1 MTDFIVIGGGSAG
14 CVLAAELARREAG
27 SVLLLEA
34 GPSERH
40 PLVSMPMGLTWLI
53 GSRRDWAWKT
63 APQAGAAGREI
74 GVPRGRMLGGSGS
87 INSMVWFR
95 GRRADFDGW
104 ARPGWA
110 YADVEPAFEAVE
122 ARLKPRRMSGAHPLT
137 EGLAPMLGSNGQAI
151 PTPEYESAG
160 VCAHNMTPG
169 RRNSAADA
177 FLRRTPGVEI
187 RTGAPVDRL
196 IWRGDRAAGVV
207 LADGSEIAARKGVVL
222 CAGSLASPA
231 ILMRSGVGPADH
243 LAALGIRVRQ
253 DAPGVGA
260 NLHDHPGAGLHFE
273 GPGSGY
279 GLEPAQWPAWLAAP
293 FRLYTSGTGPLAS
306 PTVEGGAFFNAR
318 GESAE
323 PDVQSHF
330 IPFHL
335 DWTGNRY
342 KRTAGYFAD
351 VVVCRPK
358 SRGRL
363 TLQSAAPK
371 AAPVID
377 LGLFSDERDLDTLQ
391 AGIERLRTLLE
402 KADFGPRRAPEA
414 HPGAQVTGA
423 ALRDHIRRSAGT
435 AYHPVGTL
443 ALGGPVTDR
452 LAVRG
457 TQGLWAADASVMP
470 QVTSANTN
478 APSMMIGWRGAQF
491 IAEDAA

>member
-1 MTDFIVIGGGSAG
+1 MIDFLVIGGGSAG
-14 CVLAAELARREAG
+14 CVLAAELSRREAG
-27 SVLLLEA
+27 SVMVLEA

-40 PLVSMPMGLTWLI
+40 PLVSMPMGLTWLM
-53 GSRRDWAWKT
+53 GSGRDWAWKT
-63 APQAGAAGREI
+63 APQEAAGGRQI
-74 GVPRGRMLGGSGS
+74 SVPRGRMLGGSGS

-95 GRRADFDGW
+95 GRASDFDGW
-104 ARPGWA
+104 NCPGWS
-110 YADVEPAFEAVE
+110 YAEVEPAFEAVE
-122 ARLKPRRMSGAHPLT
+122 AKLKPRRMKDAHPLT
-137 EGLAPMLGSNGQAI
+137 EGLAPMLGSNGDSV

-160 VCAHNMTPG
+160 VCAHNMVVG

-177 FLRRTPGVEI
+177 FLRRAPNVQI
-187 RTGAPVDRL
+187 KTGAQVDRL
-196 IWRGDRAAGVV
+196 LWQGDRAAGVLLV
-207 LADGSEIAARKGVVL
+207 DGTELRARKGVVL
-222 CAGSLASPA
+222 SAGSLASPA
-231 ILMRSGVGPADH
+231 ILMRSGLGPADH
-243 LAALGIRVRQ
+243 LKDLGMDLRL
-253 DAPGVGA
+253 DMPEVGA
-260 NLHDHPGAGLHFE
+260 NLHDHPGVGLHFE

-293 FRLYTSGTGPLAS
+293 FQYYGMGTGRLAS
-306 PTVEGGAFFNAR
+306 PTVEGGAFFNAC

-335 DWTGNRY
+335 DWTGNKY

-363 TLQSAAPK
+363 TLQSKDPK

-377 LGLFSDERDLDTLQ
+377 LGLFRDERDLDTLQ
-391 AGIERLRTLLE
+391 AGIERLRDLLE
-402 KADFGPRRAPEA
+402 KADFGKHRAPEA
-414 HPGAQVTGA
+414 HPGSDVTGE

-443 ALGGPVTDR
+443 ALGGPITDR
-452 LAVRG
+452 LAVKG
-457 TQGLWAADASVMP
+457 VDGLWAADASVMP

-478 APSMMIGWRGAQF
+478 APSMMIGWRGAEF